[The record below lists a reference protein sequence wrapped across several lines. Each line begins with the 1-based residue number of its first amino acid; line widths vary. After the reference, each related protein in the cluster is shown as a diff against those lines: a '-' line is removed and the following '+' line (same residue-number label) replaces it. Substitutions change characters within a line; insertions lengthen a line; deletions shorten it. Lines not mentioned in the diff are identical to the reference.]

1 MSVLSIV
8 QSVCQQVGLPSPSSA
23 LGNPDQQVTTLV
35 ALLNTEG
42 IELAARYQWQALTLQ
57 ASFTTVA
64 SESQGVLATIA
75 PGLKYI
81 LNDTIWN
88 RTLRRPVFGPLS
100 PQRWQQLEAMVMQGP
115 WNQFR
120 IRGGNLLFIPLPA
133 AGQSCYF
140 EYISKNWVLA
150 IDGVTTRSAW
160 LADTDSSLLDEDI
173 MTQGL
178 IWRWKAA
185 KGFNYAEDYAM
196 YERRVTNAMGRDGG
210 KDTLNMGD
218 IRYDIYPGIMV
229 PSGSWGQ

>member
-8 QSVCQQVGLPSPSSA
+8 QSVCQQVGLPTPSSVVS
-23 LGNPDQQVTTLV
+23 NQDQQISTLV

-42 IELAARYQWQALTLQ
+42 KELAERTNWQALTLQ

-64 SESQGVLATIA
+64 SEIQGSVASIA
-75 PGLKYI
+75 PGLKFI
-81 LNDTIWN
+81 INDTIWN
-88 RTLRRPVFGPLS
+88 RTLRRPVFGPMS

-120 IRGGNLLFIPLPA
+120 IRGGNILFIPQPA

-140 EYISKNWVLA
+140 EYVSKNWVSLA
-150 IDGVTTRSAW
+150 AGGTASAW
-160 LADTDSSLLDEDI
+160 ANDADVALLDEDI

-185 KGFNYAEDYAM
+185 KGFSYAEDYAM
-196 YERRVTNAMGRDGG
+196 YERRVTNAMGRDGS

-218 IRYDIYPGIMV
+218 IKYDIYPGIMI
-229 PSGSWGQ
+229 PSGNWMS